1 MTDTAAP
8 GQIRKPN
15 VTDGLLLVVLGCVW
29 GSAFLP
35 IKIAVPE
42 TGPLLLVFGRVLCAL
57 VPLWLYMIV
66 SAVVLAPFV
75 ILTGPA
81 SIAGLS
87 INALLAVAYLG
98 VVPTGLGYLLRYH
111 MVLTVGQSYMSMASY
126 IMPIVGVVLGVVFL
140 SEPVTANLIIALAL
154 VLGGFAFA
162 RFGG

>member
-1 MTDTAAP
+1 MTDTVGP

-15 VTDGLLLVVLGCVW
+15 VTDGLLLVMLGCVW

-42 TGPLLLVFGRVLCAL
+42 TGPLLLVFPRVMCA
-57 VPLWLYMIV
+57 
-66 SAVVLAPFV
+66 LAPFV

-81 SIAGLS
+81 SIADLS

-154 VLGGFAFA
+154 GGFAFA